1 MADSEPLPEPTRHQS
16 STQAMTTILQWFI
29 YFLLF
34 WQATCK
40 LSDNGLEWLLRFLFQ
55 FLHVI
60 GITCNSEYICQMAL
74 IFPTSVYLLRQ
85 FVNFKRDNFV
95 KFAVCPKCSSLY
107 KLESCTRRVGG
118 QIVASICTHVPFKK
132 GRKTECG
139 TPLAKKVVLGS
150 GKVCFYPHKLYCFNS
165 VIDQVEG
172 LLKRPGVPEMCEQW
186 RERQV
191 NDNIVADVYDGSI
204 WRDFLKYKGKDFL
217 NAPRNLAFAINV
229 DWFQPF
235 KRRNDRSVG
244 VIYLVLLNLPRE
256 ERFKWENII
265 VAGIV
270 PEMSK
275 EPKSLNTFL
284 APIVDEL
291 QAFWKGVKLT
301 TSQSTIPLTY
311 RGALLLAS
319 ADLPAVRKLCGFKGH
334 SAHRGCSKCFKY
346 FPGSFGEKRDCS
358 GFDRDMWPP
367 RHNDS
372 HRMHAEMLRKAST
385 KSKHEALATKY
396 GIYYSCLLQ
405 LEYFDAVRFTAIDP
419 MHNLFLGTAKHV
431 FKLWVKKKLLSKKDL
446 KVLEERINSF
456 DVGTGIGRLPHRIA
470 SNYGGYTASQWKNW
484 TLIYSMFC
492 LKDLLPEAH
501 LRCWQTFVLACQYLC
516 SPVLSKTD
524 ILKADLLFVK
534 FGERF
539 EKLYGKKTVTT
550 NMHLHCHLKEC
561 VIDCGPVHAFW
572 CFSFERFNGIL
583 GAMHMNGRS
592 IEVQLMRKLLAG
604 RFVWD
609 VEFPS
614 EFEENFLPFFA
625 QKGKDLS
632 ESLIVQT
639 ATELFNTACC
649 LNLGDFHWS
658 DLTLVSLP
666 NSFKH
671 VVLDADEVKVLLECY
686 KTLYPREEIELS
698 SSVARKFS
706 NVVLGTEKFGSKM
719 DLRNLRSARIMA
731 SWAADD
737 GSIDTSAPRRPGIV
751 NSYIVHSVKLNGE
764 YYQHALAVVWWYK
777 TDPDQGY
784 FGKPAQVWRRE
795 YEHCGPALFMP
806 VQRIAQKFACCSV
819 KVNGLDKLVV
829 NPIPRSFH

>member
-1 MADSEPLPEPTRHQS
+1 MLPETLHLQS
-16 STQAMTTILQWFI
+16 TWIGFNHLREEMTS
-29 YFLLF
+29 
-34 WQATCK
+34 A
-40 LSDNGLEWLLRFLFQ
+40 
-55 FLHVI
+55 
-60 GITCNSEYICQMAL
+60 
-74 IFPTSVYLLRQ
+74 
-85 FVNFKRDNFV
+85 
-95 KFAVCPKCSSLY
+95 
-107 KLESCTRRVGG
+107 
-118 QIVASICTHVPFKK
+118 
-132 GRKTECG
+132 
-139 TPLAKKVVLGS
+139 
-150 GKVCFYPHKLYCFNS
+150 
-165 VIDQVEG
+165 
-172 LLKRPGVPEMCEQW
+172 
-186 RERQV
+186 
-191 NDNIVADVYDGSI
+191 
-204 WRDFLKYKGKDFL
+204 
-217 NAPRNLAFAINV
+217 
-229 DWFQPF
+229 
-235 KRRNDRSVG
+235 G

-291 QAFWKGVKLT
+291 QVFWKGVKLT
-301 TSQSTIPLTY
+301 TSQSMIPLTY

-334 SAHRGCSKCFKY
+334 SAHRDCSKCFKY

-372 HRMHAEMLRKAST
+372 HRMHAEMVRKAST

-419 MHNLFLGTAKHV
+419 MHNLFLGTAKYV

-550 NMHLHCHLKEC
+550 NMHLHCHLK
-561 VIDCGPVHAFW
+561 
-572 CFSFERFNGIL
+572 
-583 GAMHMNGRS
+583 
-592 IEVQLMRKLLAG
+592 
-604 RFVWD
+604 
-609 VEFPS
+609 
-614 EFEENFLPFFA
+614 
-625 QKGKDLS
+625 
-632 ESLIVQT
+632 
-639 ATELFNTACC
+639 
-649 LNLGDFHWS
+649 
-658 DLTLVSLP
+658 
-666 NSFKH
+666 
-671 VVLDADEVKVLLECY
+671 
-686 KTLYPREEIELS
+686 
-698 SSVARKFS
+698 
-706 NVVLGTEKFGSKM
+706 
-719 DLRNLRSARIMA
+719 
-731 SWAADD
+731 
-737 GSIDTSAPRRPGIV
+737 
-751 NSYIVHSVKLNGE
+751 
-764 YYQHALAVVWWYK
+764 
-777 TDPDQGY
+777 
-784 FGKPAQVWRRE
+784 
-795 YEHCGPALFMP
+795 
-806 VQRIAQKFACCSV
+806 
-819 KVNGLDKLVV
+819 
-829 NPIPRSFH
+829 